1 MAGLDATIYGNV
13 YNLFN
18 YYYVKD
24 AQTPYNVN
32 GTWQNA
38 TYAIY
43 SFGRTFSLK
52 LKINF

>member
-18 YYYVKD
+18 YFYVKD
-24 AQTPYNVN
+24 AQNPYNVN
-32 GTWQNA
+32 GAWNNA
-38 TYAIY
+38 TYVIY